1 MTPAVVSDLVA
12 RLALR
17 WRGGP
22 APARV
27 SPSAMSFLAPFF
39 LFGALAV
46 AAPIVFHLIRRTTR
60 EKIPF
65 SSLMFLQPSPP
76 RLTKRSRLENLFL
89 LLLRCLVL
97 GLLAL
102 GFSRPFLQ
110 KQMAADTSEGVG
122 RRIVVLV
129 DTSASLRREGLWAD
143 AKSRVEKIL
152 SDIRPADV
160 VSLRAFDRDSRT
172 LVSFEQW
179 TSTPFNQRAALMRQQ
194 LDAVSPS
201 WASTQLGPALLS
213 AVEALEDKA
222 GTNLTA
228 RRIVLVTDLQE
239 GAHLDGLQGFDWP
252 RGLEVS
258 VEPVKA
264 KRPTNAGLQLVLD
277 REESD
282 QASGEADIRVRV
294 SNASTSKREQFQL
307 GWTRQGQ
314 VGFAGKPTDIYVPP
328 GQGRVLIAPKP
339 PTNVPTERLLLTGD
353 DDSFDNTAFAITP
366 KPEKVGIVFV
376 GSSSES
382 DPAQLLYF
390 LRRALQDTRRR
401 AMQLT
406 AWSNENSIPAI
417 LETAPAL
424 LVIAEASSAASMDRV
439 RSVITN
445 GATAL
450 LVMKDAASAAANLSS
465 LLGSRAT
472 VEEAP
477 AANYALLGQMDFE
490 HPIFA
495 PFADPRFSDFTKIHF
510 WKHRRLDTNGLAGA
524 RVIAR
529 FDKGDPALVQM
540 PLGRG
545 TLLVLTTSWAPADS
559 QLALSSKFVPLLY
572 SMMELAGTVRL
583 APAQFLVG
591 DTVPLQFTNAAGGVV
606 VRKPDGSEARVETG
620 SLFASADQP
629 GIYTAIS
636 GVNTQ
641 RFAVNLDPA
650 ESRTAPMSVDD
661 LEKLGVPV
669 KPQPLLVVNPVKQKA
684 QLHAAELEQRQKLWR
699 WLLVAAIVVLL
710 LETAVAGWTTRR
722 SLAPV

>member
-1 MTPAVVSDLVA
+1 
-12 RLALR
+12 
-17 WRGGP
+17 
-22 APARV
+22 
-27 SPSAMSFLAPFF
+27 MSFLAPFF

-60 EKIPF
+60 KKIPF

-76 RLTKRSRLENLFL
+76 RMTRQSRLENLFL

-102 GFSRPFLQ
+102 GFARPFLQ
-110 KQMAADTSEGVG
+110 KQMAADAGTGAG

-129 DTSASLRREGLWAD
+129 DTSASLRREGLWAE
-143 AKSRVEKIL
+143 AKARVEKIL
-152 SDIRPADV
+152 SNTRPADV
-160 VSLRAFDRDSRT
+160 VSIRAFDRVSRT

-179 TSTPFNQRAALMRQQ
+179 TSTPFNQRTALARQQ
-194 LDAVSPS
+194 LDAASPS
-201 WASTQLGPALLS
+201 WASTQLGPALLG

-222 GTNLTA
+222 GTNLAA

-252 RGLEVS
+252 RGLEVA

-264 KRPTNAGLQLVLD
+264 KRPTNVGLQLVLD

-282 QASGEADIRVRV
+282 QAVGEGEIRVRV

-307 GWTRQGQ
+307 GWMREGQ
-314 VGFAGKPTDIYVPP
+314 SGFVGKPTEIYVPP
-328 GQGRVLIAPKP
+328 GQGRVLVAPKP
-339 PTNVPTERLLLTGD
+339 PTNVPPERLLLTGD
-353 DDSFDNTAFAITP
+353 DDAFDNTAFALTP
-366 KPEKVGIVFV
+366 KPEDVGIVFV
-376 GSSSES
+376 GNAGES

-401 AMQLT
+401 AMRLT
-406 AWSNENSIPAI
+406 AWSNDNSVPAVT
-417 LETAPAL
+417 EASPAL
-424 LVIAEASSAASMDRV
+424 LVIAEAFSAASMDRV

-450 LVMKDAASAAANLSS
+450 LVMKDATSAAANLAS
-465 LLGSRAT
+465 LLGLQRPA
-472 VEEAP
+472 VAEAP
-477 AANYALLGQMDFE
+477 AANFALMGQIDFE

-524 RVIAR
+524 RVLAH
-529 FDKGDPALVQM
+529 FDKGDPALVQV

-545 TLLVLTTSWAPADS
+545 TLLVLTTSWAPTDS

-572 SMMELAGTVRL
+572 SMMELGGAARL

-620 SLFASADQP
+620 GVFTSADQP
-629 GIYTAIS
+629 GIYTAVS

-650 ESRTAPMSVDD
+650 ESRTAPLSMDD

-669 KPQPLLVVNPVKQKA
+669 KPQPTLAVNPAKQPA

-722 SLAPV
+722 SLAPG

>member
-1 MTPAVVSDLVA
+1 
-12 RLALR
+12 
-17 WRGGP
+17 
-22 APARV
+22 
-27 SPSAMSFLAPFF
+27 MSFLAPFF

-76 RLTKRSRLENLFL
+76 RMTKRSRLENLFL

-97 GLLAL
+97 GLLAF
-102 GFSRPFLQ
+102 GFARPFLQ
-110 KQMAADTSEGVG
+110 KQMAADTSAGVG
-122 RRIVVLV
+122 RRIIVLV
-129 DTSASLRREGLWAD
+129 DTSASLHRDGLWAD
-143 AKSRVEKIL
+143 AKARVEKIL
-152 SDIRPADV
+152 SDARPADV
-160 VSLRAFDRDSRT
+160 VSLRAFDRVSRT

-179 TSTPFNQRAALMRQQ
+179 TSTPFNQRAALARQR
-194 LDAVSPS
+194 LDAASPS
-201 WASTQLGPALLS
+201 WASTQLGPALLG

-222 GTNLTA
+222 GTNLTS

-252 RGLEVS
+252 RGLEVT

-282 QASGEADIRVRV
+282 QSVGEGDIRVRV
-294 SNASTSKREQFQL
+294 NNASTSKREQFQL
-307 GWTRQGQ
+307 GWTREGLS
-314 VGFAGKPTDIYVPP
+314 GFAGKPTDIYVPP
-328 GQGRVLIAPKP
+328 GQSRVLIAPKP
-339 PTNVPTERLLLTGD
+339 PTNVPPERLLLTGD
-353 DDSFDNTAFAITP
+353 DDAFDDTAFALTP
-366 KPEKVGIVFV
+366 KPESVGIVFV
-376 GSSSES
+376 GNAGES

-401 AMQLT
+401 AMRLT
-406 AWSNENSIPAI
+406 AWSNGNSIPAI
-417 LETAPAL
+417 LETSPAL
-424 LVIAEASSAASMDRV
+424 IVIGDASSGGGLGRV
-439 RSVITN
+439 RPIITN

-450 LVMKDAASAAANLSS
+450 LVMKDAASAAANLAS
-465 LLGSRAT
+465 LLGRRPAI
-472 VEEAP
+472 EEAP
-477 AANYALLGQMDFE
+477 AANYALLGQIDFE

-524 RVIAR
+524 RVLAR
-529 FDKGDPALVQM
+529 FDKGDPALVQV

-591 DTVPLQFTNAAGGVV
+591 DTVPLQFTNAPGGVV

-620 SLFASADQP
+620 SVFTSADQP
-629 GIYTAIS
+629 GIYTTIS

-641 RFAVNLDPA
+641 RFAVNLDPT
-650 ESRTAPMSVDD
+650 ESRTAPLSVDD

-669 KPQPLLVVNPVKQKA
+669 KPQPTLAANPATKPG

-722 SLAPV
+722 TFAPN

>member
-1 MTPAVVSDLVA
+1 MHRKLA
-12 RLALR
+12 RCFALASP
-17 WRGGP
+17 GGTGQS
-22 APARV
+22 V
-27 SPSAMSFLAPFF
+27 PSAMSFLAPFF
-39 LFGALAV
+39 LLGALAV
-46 AAPIVFHLIRRTTR
+46 AAPVIFHLIRRTTR

-102 GFSRPFLQ
+102 GFARPFLQ
-110 KQMAADTSEGVG
+110 KPMAADASAGAG
-122 RRIVVLV
+122 RRIIVLV
-129 DTSASLRREGLWAD
+129 DTSASLRREGLWAE
-143 AKSRVEKIL
+143 AKARVEKIL
-152 SDIRPADV
+152 SDLTAADV
-160 VSLRAFDRDSRT
+160 VSVRAFDRASRP

-179 TSTPFNQRAALMRQQ
+179 TSTPFNQRAALARQQ
-194 LDAVSPS
+194 LDAATPS
-201 WASTQLGPALLS
+201 WASTQLGPALLG

-252 RGLEVS
+252 RGLEVT
-258 VEPVKA
+258 VEPVRA

-282 QASGEADIRVRV
+282 QATGEGEVRVRV

-307 GWTRQGQ
+307 GWVREGLG
-314 VGFAGKPTDIYVPP
+314 GFAGKPTDIYVPP
-328 GQGRVLIAPKP
+328 GQSRVLIAPKP
-339 PTNVPTERLLLTGD
+339 PTNVPPERLLLAGD
-353 DDSFDNTAFAITP
+353 DDSFDNAAFALTL
-366 KPEKVGIVFV
+366 KPENVGIVFF
-376 GSSSES
+376 GSSTEN
-382 DPAQLLYF
+382 DPAQLHFF
-390 LRRALQDTRRR
+390 LRRAVQDTRRR
-401 AMQLT
+401 AMRLT
-406 AWSNENSIPAI
+406 TWSNASSIPVTSDA
-417 LETAPAL
+417 APAL
-424 LVIAEASSAASMDRV
+424 LVIAETPSAGSLDRV

-445 GATAL
+445 GATGL
-450 LVMKDAASAAANLSS
+450 LVMKDAASGAASLAA
-465 LLGSRAT
+465 LLGIPRAA
-472 VEEAP
+472 VAEAP
-477 AANYALLGQMDFE
+477 ASNFALLGQMDFE

-495 PFADPRFSDFTKIHF
+495 PFADPRYSDFTKIHF

-524 RVIAR
+524 QVLAR
-529 FDKGDPALVQM
+529 FDKGDPALVQV

-572 SMMELAGTVRL
+572 SMMELGGAVRL

-620 SLFASADQP
+620 NVFSSADQP

-650 ESRTAPMSVDD
+650 ESRTAPISIDD

-669 KPQPLLVVNPVKQKA
+669 KPQPTLATNPAKQPG

-722 SLAPV
+722 TLAPS